1 MLRPGLSLL
10 ASALGRVVE
19 PPLTPTPP
27 APFPPQALAAHALHA
42 RLLSW
47 FLDAPAAPFG
57 VHRMALAGK
66 AAGKDVGMWFGPNA
80 AAGALRTL
88 VDAFPICGLGVSFA
102 TDGTFYQTDVFAASH
117 SPAISSSSN
126 PSSSHGHGSVSSH
139 GHGRGSTS
147 SSAYSH
153 GSRRKEK
160 DGKEETKRWGD
171 RPVLLLLGIKL
182 GIEGVNP
189 VYYETIKL
197 LYTFPQSVGIA
208 GGRPSSSYYFVGA
221 QGDGLFYL
229 DPHHSHPSVPLHPF
243 LGEPIISAHGRPSSR
258 SLSPEAYARGGS
270 MTPDFGLSLSQGQG
284 AGQSPMTEDELVIR
298 PTSRRRGPLRTM
310 TTIWGW
316 RASRTPKRLRT
327 PGLTTTTAMATP
339 TSRVL
344 RTPHTTRPP
353 APAAARAARRRTRR
367 RTPSPHHTP
376 PRRALRPQRR

>member
-1 MLRPGLSLL
+1 MLRTGQSLL

-80 AAGALRTL
+80 AAGALRGNPRGR
-88 VDAFPICGLGVSFA
+88 VPICGLGVSFA

-126 PSSSHGHGSVSSH
+126 PSSSHGHGSVSSSSSH

-147 SSAYSH
+147 ASAYSH

-160 DGKEETKRWGD
+160 DGKEEAKRWGD

-189 VYYETIKL
+189 IYYETIKL

-229 DPHHSHPSVPLHPF
+229 
-243 LGEPIISAHGRPSSR
+243 
-258 SLSPEAYARGGS
+258 
-270 MTPDFGLSLSQGQG
+270 
-284 AGQSPMTEDELVIR
+284 
-298 PTSRRRGPLRTM
+298 
-310 TTIWGW
+310 
-316 RASRTPKRLRT
+316 
-327 PGLTTTTAMATP
+327 
-339 TSRVL
+339 
-344 RTPHTTRPP
+344 
-353 APAAARAARRRTRR
+353 
-367 RTPSPHHTP
+367 
-376 PRRALRPQRR
+376 